1 MWYTKAL
8 LYKFK
13 QKICLNRNCRSDV
26 SLETLLWSKLIP
38 LNKKPD
44 VRPTGICEV
53 ISSNS

>member
-13 QKICLNRNCRSDV
+13 QKICSNRNCRSDV